1 MGVRSISILVSSCIF
16 LIERFFS
23 LSLSRQRSIRSRCF
37 FFFISLFF
45 FCWNFIDFK
54 KGEECACDPR
64 IGSGTLIR
72 VV

>member
-16 LIERFFS
+16 LIERFFFS

-45 FCWNFIDFK
+45 FAGISSTSKRERNV
-54 KGEECACDPR
+54 
-64 IGSGTLIR
+64 LVIR
-72 VV
+72 A